1 MTRILKRLVNNM
13 TTLTNERLEDIAS
26 FAVSSELIS
35 MANELLSLRAQLAEL
50 EKQEPVAWIVGSE
63 EIDEFKRGREVTVMR
78 DGDEEELEKIALY
91 AAPALPAASQPYTV
105 PDERVAYE
113 SFIAKRLGGSID
125 TRRAK
130 NGDPEKPDYMAWDMA
145 VGWIA
150 WQGRA
155 AMLRPGQFRD
165 ATKMVQLSGNSE
177 QVNHSVDATDMVNS
191 SVIPKGCKLAL
202 SEAVAAIYFNDSSGY
217 LSALFSVVKALSPEI
232 MELFLN
238 NEKAAFDATR
248 LASAPQH
255 GNSQSSISSSNSTGC
270 GVNACNQSSKGD
282 A

>member
-1 MTRILKRLVNNM
+1 M

-155 AMLRPGQFRD
+155 AMLRPGNSPSWVGVDLAEGYEPDNSTETQDDTRRMNWLASHVVEVREPLPYGSHAMFFAQCD
-165 ATKMVQLSGNSE
+165 ADDDE
-177 QVNHSVDATDMVNS
+177 PYH
-191 SVIPKGCKLAL
+191 
-202 SEAVAAIYFNDSSGY
+202 
-217 LSALFSVVKALSPEI
+217 
-232 MELFLN
+232 
-238 NEKAAFDATR
+238 TR
-248 LASAPQH
+248 LREQIDEAMLAAAQRH
-255 GNSQSSISSSNSTGC
+255 TGE
-270 GVNACNQSSKGD
+270 
-282 A
+282 